1 MNTVSDIP
9 TPLTLLPR
17 AQQGD
22 EQAMNG
28 LLAGI
33 APYVARICRSIA
45 QDDGADAT
53 QEALL
58 AIYRGLGTLR
68 EPAAFY
74 GWVRS
79 VTVREAVRT
88 VKRAGTETTYSQMDA
103 EQRANPLDAVHISD
117 VLDRLSD
124 AHRQVL
130 TLRAYGLNEEEMAET
145 LDLPVGTVRSRLHRA
160 RRRFQ
165 EAWQPAA
172 A

>member
-9 TPLTLLPR
+9 SFPALLAR
-17 AQQGD
+17 AQAGD
-22 EQAMNG
+22 EQAMNS
-28 LLAGI
+28 LLVGI
-33 APYVARICRSIA
+33 APYVTRICRSVA
-45 QDDGADAT
+45 RDDAADAT

-68 EPAAFY
+68 EPAAFH

-88 VKRAGTETTYSQMDA
+88 AKRFGAETAYSQVDT
-103 EQRANPLDAVHISD
+103 EQKTNPLDAVYISD
-117 VLDRLSD
+117 VLGRLSD